1 MAFKGL
7 KHVKSCSHY
16 IYDLTFISEGGG
28 EGGGVT
34 GDKVG
39 KLVTE
44 VEGTVAAS

>member
-1 MAFKGL
+1 MTWLSG
-7 KHVKSCSHY
+7 
-16 IYDLTFISEGGG
+16 GGG

>member
-1 MAFKGL
+1 MSN
-7 KHVKSCSHY
+7 HVH
-16 IYDLTFISEGGG
+16 ITFMTEGGG
-28 EGGGVT
+28 GGGGVT